1 MLWNFALIDLGFDT
15 FDDLL
20 IGEPSMKD
28 LETMGIQDPSDREAI
43 YYEIYPELA
52 LAAGAVVSFV
62 WTVS

>member
-1 MLWNFALIDLGFDT
+1 
-15 FDDLL
+15 
-20 IGEPSMKD
+20 MKD